1 MSKSKIVV
9 VFGILVFIGVVVL
22 LTSQTSKDQASESKK
37 ENNIKVQQI
46 EKEKQ
51 ISDMKKVLKR
61 SLKEQV
67 LLQR

>member
-1 MSKSKIVV
+1 MSKSNIIIVLV
-9 VFGILVFIGVVVL
+9 VIVFIGIIVFL
-22 LTSQTSKDQASESKK
+22 ISKTPDDKISESKK